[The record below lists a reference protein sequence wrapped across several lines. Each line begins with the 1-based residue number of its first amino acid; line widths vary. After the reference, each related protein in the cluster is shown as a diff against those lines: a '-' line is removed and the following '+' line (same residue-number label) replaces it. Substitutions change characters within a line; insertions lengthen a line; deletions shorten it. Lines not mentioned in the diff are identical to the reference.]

1 MANTYVKIGSTV
13 TVGSGGAATIAFTSI
28 PATYTD
34 LKIVLSTRTNATVG
48 ANGYYYDVTFNGTSA
63 NRTGKYLEGT
73 GSAANSGSY
82 TLYGVSD
89 ASDNTASTFSNGE
102 LYIPNYA
109 SANNKSASFD
119 SVQENNATASR
130 AILSAGLWSDV
141 SAITSVTFTPGGG
154 SFVQY
159 SSATLYG
166 ILKN

>member
-1 MANTYVKIGSTV
+1 MANTYTLIASS
-13 TVGSGGAATIAFTSI
+13 TVGSGGAATIYFTSI

-34 LKIVLSTRTNATVG
+34 LKVVVSARTSVTVG

-63 NRTGKYLEGT
+63 NRSGRYLEGT
-73 GSAANSGSY
+73 GSAANSGTF

-89 ASDNTASTFSNGE
+89 ASDQTASTFSNGE

-109 SANNKSASFD
+109 SANYKSASFD

-130 AILSAGLWSDV
+130 AIFSAGLWSDV
-141 SAITSVTFTPGGG
+141 AAITSVTFTPAGG

-159 SSATLYG
+159 STAYLYG
-166 ILKN
+166 ISNS